1 MTPVVWGW
9 VADAVLI
16 LHVGFVLFVVG
27 GLFMI
32 IVGNISGW
40 AFVNR
45 LWFRVLHL
53 LAILAVVLESWFG
66 IICPLTALENQARLA
81 AGADG
86 YSASF
91 VEHWL
96 GSVLF
101 FDLPPWVFIG
111 AYTSFGL
118 LVLLTWRKFPPKMKI
133 DHV

>member
-1 MTPVVWGW
+1 MTPAVWGW

-27 GLFMI
+27 GLLTI
-32 IVGNISGW
+32 IVGNLCGW

-53 LAILAVVLESWFG
+53 LAILMVVLESWLG

-86 YSASF
+86 YSTSF
-91 VEHWL
+91 IEHWL

-118 LVLLTWRKFPPKMKI
+118 LVLLTWRMFPPKTRI
-133 DHV
+133 EHV

>member
-1 MTPVVWGW
+1 MTPVVWAW

-86 YSASF
+86 YSTSF
-91 VEHWL
+91 IEYWL

>member
-81 AGADG
+81 AGADC
-86 YSASF
+86 YSTSF